1 MELSIGGETFH
12 CTGQRVTEKGFT
24 AIMPWSAV
32 DEKKLPSFLKGERIE
47 VIRVELYEVT
57 FFSSFCCCSF
67 LCTRTQ
73 ITLNVPVFSL
83 SFLFVSE
90 CCKIYRGT
98 LRLRTTLLRV
108 S

>member
-47 VIRVELYEVT
+47 VLRVELYEVT
-57 FFSSFCCCSF
+57 FFSNFSCSCLF
-67 LCTRTQ
+67 LV
-73 ITLNVPVFSL
+73 L
-83 SFLFVSE
+83 
-90 CCKIYRGT
+90 GH
-98 LRLRTTLLRV
+98 TLLYCFQF
-108 S
+108 